1 MVRPVASP
9 PCPAPR
15 PSQSKYLWRRNANWK
30 SPGVIGNRTVIPS
43 KAAWL
48 AIGLSC
54 GAKRGIWVLACA
66 SSNLCGRQKP
76 DPSPR
81 LKVTSSADII
91 VNLTEI
97 EARVLGSL
105 IEKDITTPDYYPLSL
120 NALVNACNQKNNRD
134 PVMNLD
140 EETVRQAL
148 GTLQEKRVAGPASG
162 ADSRVTKFEHRLQE
176 VFNFDRR
183 EIAVV
188 CVLLL
193 RGPQTPGELRS
204 RTDRM
209 YHFEGLD
216 DVVSTLDRLAQRE
229 PPLARVL
236 PRQPGT
242 KESRYTH
249 LFSGE
254 PAMPEGSDVARAP
267 SPAHASANSTADRLT
282 ILEEEVSRLRSE
294 LSEVQQQLATFRKQF
309 E

>member
-1 MVRPVASP
+1 
-9 PCPAPR
+9 
-15 PSQSKYLWRRNANWK
+15 
-30 SPGVIGNRTVIPS
+30 VI
-43 KAAWL
+43 
-48 AIGLSC
+48 
-54 GAKRGIWVLACA
+54 
-66 SSNLCGRQKP
+66 
-76 DPSPR
+76 
-81 LKVTSSADII
+81 
-91 VNLTEI
+91 LTPI
-97 EARVLGSL
+97 ETRVLGSL

-134 PVMNLD
+134 PVMTLD
-140 EETVRQAL
+140 ETAVRESLA
-148 GTLQEKRVAGPASG
+148 TLQEKRLAGPASG

-183 EIAVV
+183 EIAVI

-209 YHFEGLD
+209 YHFEALE

-229 PPLARVL
+229 PPLTAVL

-254 PAMPEGSDVARAP
+254 PPEQPPVAQFDGVRA
-267 SPAHASANSTADRLT
+267 STPATAGDNWNHDRLSA
-282 ILEEEVSRLRSE
+282 LEEEVSRLRAD
-294 LSEVQQQLATFRKQF
+294 LSEVQQQLANFRKQF

>member
-1 MVRPVASP
+1 M
-9 PCPAPR
+9 
-15 PSQSKYLWRRNANWK
+15 QF
-30 SPGVIGNRTVIPS
+30 
-43 KAAWL
+43 
-48 AIGLSC
+48 
-54 GAKRGIWVLACA
+54 
-66 SSNLCGRQKP
+66 
-76 DPSPR
+76 
-81 LKVTSSADII
+81 
-91 VNLTEI
+91 LTEI

-134 PVMNLD
+134 PVMSLD
-140 EETVRQAL
+140 ESAVRDAL
-148 GTLQEKRVAGPASG
+148 STLQEKRLAGPASG
-162 ADSRVTKFEHRLQE
+162 ADSRVTKYEHRLQE

-183 EIAVV
+183 EIAIV

-209 YHFEGLD
+209 YRFEALE
-216 DVVSTLDRLAQRE
+216 DVISTLDRLAQRE
-229 PPLARVL
+229 PSLASIL

-254 PAMPEGSDVARAP
+254 PPEQPASPIARAS
-267 SPAHASANSTADRLT
+267 SPDASSSADR
-282 ILEEEVSRLRSE
+282 ISNLEEEVARLRTE
-294 LSEVQQQLATFRKQF
+294 LTEVQQQLAAFRRQF

>member
-1 MVRPVASP
+1 MS
-9 PCPAPR
+9 
-15 PSQSKYLWRRNANWK
+15 L
-30 SPGVIGNRTVIPS
+30 
-43 KAAWL
+43 L
-48 AIGLSC
+48 
-54 GAKRGIWVLACA
+54 
-66 SSNLCGRQKP
+66 
-76 DPSPR
+76 
-81 LKVTSSADII
+81 
-91 VNLTEI
+91 LTEI
-97 EARVLGSL
+97 EARVIGSL
-105 IEKDITTPDYYPLSL
+105 IEKDITTPAYYPLSL

-134 PVMNLD
+134 PVMALD

-148 GTLQEKRVAGPASG
+148 DTLQEKRMAGPASG

-183 EIAVV
+183 EIAIV

-209 YHFEGLD
+209 YHFEALD
-216 DVVSTLDRLAQRE
+216 DIVSTLDRLAQRE
-229 PPLARVL
+229 PPLTRVL

-254 PAMPEGSDVARAP
+254 LRSSESTKNADMERTSPERQSSRL
-267 SPAHASANSTADRLT
+267 SPANAGANSVSDRLGV
-282 ILEEEVSRLRSE
+282 LEEEVSRLRQE
-294 LSEVQQQLATFRKQF
+294 LSEVQQQLANFRKQF

>member
-1 MVRPVASP
+1 MPLILNEV
-9 PCPAPR
+9 
-15 PSQSKYLWRRNANWK
+15 
-30 SPGVIGNRTVIPS
+30 
-43 KAAWL
+43 
-48 AIGLSC
+48 
-54 GAKRGIWVLACA
+54 
-66 SSNLCGRQKP
+66 
-76 DPSPR
+76 
-81 LKVTSSADII
+81 
-91 VNLTEI
+91 
-97 EARVLGSL
+97 EARVLGAL

-134 PVMNLD
+134 PIMTLD
-140 EETVRQAL
+140 ESAVRDAL
-148 GTLQEKRVAGPASG
+148 ATLQEKRMAGPASG

-183 EIAVV
+183 EIAIV

-209 YHFEGLD
+209 YHFEALE
-216 DVVSTLDRLAQRE
+216 DVVSTLDRLAQRD
-229 PPLARVL
+229 PPLARIL

-254 PAMPEGSDVARAP
+254 PEADITVAHVERAP
-267 SPAHASANSTADRLT
+267 SPATAGNTTNADRIT
-282 ILEEEVSRLRSE
+282 ALEAEVSALRHE
-294 LSEVQQQLATFRKQF
+294 LTEIQQQLAIFRKQF